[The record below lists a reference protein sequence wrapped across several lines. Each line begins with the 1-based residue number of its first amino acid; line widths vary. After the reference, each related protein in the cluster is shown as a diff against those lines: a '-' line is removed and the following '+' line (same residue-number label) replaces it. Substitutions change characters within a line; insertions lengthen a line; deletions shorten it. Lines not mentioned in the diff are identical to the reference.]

1 MEHLGQ
7 IQSGGKESG
16 QPWVRARAN
25 LSEQEVVFY
34 VGDTEVEHI
43 ARTKDTFE
51 LDGTIYKVHGADQ
64 PLFFYPDD
72 AERFSRDLKGAATGT
87 DRIASAAAVA
97 QEQQPQPNPPT
108 RPAKSRPT
116 AAVLAIFLGGLG
128 IHRFYLGDTGLG
140 LIYLLFSW
148 TFIPAIVGLIEGIL
162 FLTKTDEDFAR
173 QYG

>member
-34 VGDTEVEHI
+34 VGDTEVERI
-43 ARTKDTFE
+43 ARAEDTFE
-51 LDGTIYKVHGADQ
+51 FNGTIYKVHGADQ
-64 PLFFYPDD
+64 PLFFHPDD
-72 AERFSRDLKGAATGT
+72 AERFKRDIKGAITGT
-87 DRIASAAAVA
+87 DRIAAAAAVT
-97 QEQQPQPNPPT
+97 QEQQPRLSSPT
-108 RPAKSRPT
+108 RPLKSRTT

-148 TFIPAIVGLIEGIL
+148 TLIPALVGLIEGIV
-162 FLTKTDEDFAR
+162 FLTKSDEDFAR

>member
-25 LSEQEVVFY
+25 LSEQEVVFS
-34 VGDTEVEHI
+34 VGDTEVERI
-43 ARTKDTFE
+43 SRTEDTFE
-51 LDGTIYKVHGADQ
+51 LDGVIYKVYGADQ
-64 PLFFYPDD
+64 PLFFVPDD
-72 AERFSRDLKGAATGT
+72 AERFRKDLEGRATGT

-97 QEQQPQPNPPT
+97 QEQRPQASPPP
-108 RPAKSRPT
+108 RPTKSRTT

-140 LIYLLFSW
+140 LVYLLFSW
-148 TFIPAIVGLIEGIL
+148 TFIPAIVGLIEGIV
-162 FLTKTDEDFAR
+162 FLTKSDEDFAR